1 MSQKNT
7 RKILF
12 LSQAADYSEQA
23 RALFESEAKKSE
35 LDWTAAA
42 AITSNLISSN
52 SADQANLLIV
62 LENKEEPLVVPAN
75 IATEIERWKISAPS
89 EVSKTIEQN
98 IANLIV
104 RLILK
109 GGKRQPIMPQQQ
121 QITKSQQTAAK
132 TAAVRVSLDSKGR
145 GGKKVSVVS
154 GVPLSQSA
162 LEDLTT
168 KLKRTCG
175 SGGTLKDGQIEIQGD
190 HRDKLMAELQK
201 LGYKPKRSGG

>member
-1 MSQKNT
+1 MNQTHSN
-7 RKILF
+7 ILF
-12 LSQAADYSEQA
+12 LSQNAEDGQQA
-23 RALFESEAKKSE
+23 KTLFTTEAQKAE
-35 LDWTAAA
+35 LAWTANSGLLSDLPSLQGQA
-42 AITSNLISSN
+42 SLIIILENANEPPAVLSSN
-52 SADQANLLIV
+52 
-62 LENKEEPLVVPAN
+62 
-75 IATEIERWKISAPS
+75 TIEVEHWRFSAPS

-98 IANLIV
+98 LGKLIV

-109 GGKRQPIMPQQQ
+109 GGKRQPTTSHQHPTHNQQ
-121 QITKSQQTAAK
+121 TAAKTAAK

-154 GVPLSQSA
+154 GVPLSESA